1 MKYFEDFSLGQVQ
14 HSPRT
19 HRVTE
24 EEIIEFG
31 TRWDSQPFHVDKVAA
46 KQTEFGGLVASSTHL
61 FAIAIG
67 LWNDPDLP
75 KEERTAAISA
85 LGFNNMKLRAPA
97 RPADVLKS
105 STTVL
110 AKRDSASRPN
120 AGILVFLNEVMNQ
133 ADELV
138 FEFESAALYA
148 KRPAHQGQ
156 HTPD

>member
-14 HSPRT
+14 RSPRV

-24 EEIIEFG
+24 EEIMEFG
-31 TRWDSQPFHVDKVAA
+31 RRWDSQPFHVDKAA
-46 KQTEFGGLVASSTHL
+46 AEQTEFGGLVASSTHL

-67 LWNDPDLP
+67 LWNDPELP
-75 KEERTAAISA
+75 QAERTAAISA
-85 LGFNNMKLRAPA
+85 LGFDNMKLRAPA
-97 RPADVLKS
+97 RPADVLTS

-110 AKRDSASRPN
+110 AKREAASRPN
-120 AGILVFLNEVMNQ
+120 AGILVFLNEVINQ

-138 FEFESAALYA
+138 VEFESAALYA
-148 KRPAHQGQ
+148 KRHVHQDH